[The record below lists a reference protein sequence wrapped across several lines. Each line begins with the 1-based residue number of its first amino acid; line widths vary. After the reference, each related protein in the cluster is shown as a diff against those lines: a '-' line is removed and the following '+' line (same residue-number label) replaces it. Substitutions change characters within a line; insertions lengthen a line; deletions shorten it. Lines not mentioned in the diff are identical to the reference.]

1 MRYINPYLPG
11 IVMSRRLRYYILV
24 TAGFALCSFLI
35 KLGWTHNAGKALPS
49 SIFETF
55 MDVAALLCTVE
66 WLIPRYFYRSQYRRF
81 GLGLGLII
89 FLEGTANILVQLR
102 IIVGSNLLDYH
113 VNITK
118 YKEVFYYWF
127 WSNLVAGSYLM
138 IFFVALGGF
147 ALRLAFDRI
156 LTARRLAD
164 MEAAHL
170 RSELE
175 ILKNQINPHFIFNAL
190 NALYYKIDRSNGAA
204 RKLTEQFSALVR
216 YQLYECNEAVVEIE
230 KEICFIEN
238 YVCLQ
243 RERSGDLVRV
253 SCSGFGSMTGFTI
266 PPHLLVPLVENCFK
280 HVSRFEDRENFI
292 ALTCRLDEGHF
303 HFRALNSYDPVRQRE
318 RSGIGLANTRKRL
331 ELLCRDRF
339 SLSTAENGNHFETT
353 LTLAI

>member
-1 MRYINPYLPG
+1 MP
-11 IVMSRRLRYYILV
+11 RRLRYYILF
-24 TAGFALCSFLI
+24 TTGISLCWFLFR
-35 KLGWTHNAGKALPS
+35 LGWIHNAGKALPS
-49 SIFETF
+49 SLFEIFLNVT
-55 MDVAALLCTVE
+55 ALLCTVK
-66 WLIPRYFYRSQYRRF
+66 WLLPRYFYRSQYGRF
-81 GLGLGLII
+81 GLGLGLVI
-89 FLEGTANILVQLR
+89 FFWGTANILFQLR
-102 IIVGSNLLDYH
+102 LLAGSNLSDYH
-113 VNITK
+113 ANIVK

-147 ALRLAFDRI
+147 ALRLAFDRVV
-156 LTARRLAD
+156 TARRLAD
-164 MEAAHL
+164 MEATQL

-303 HFRALNSYDPVRQRE
+303 HFRALNSYDPARKSE

-339 SLSTAENGNHFETT
+339 TLSTAENGNHFETT
-353 LTLAI
+353 LTLAV

>member
-1 MRYINPYLPG
+1 
-11 IVMSRRLRYYILV
+11 MSRRLLYYILF
-24 TAGFALCSFLI
+24 TTGFSLCWFLFR
-35 KLGWTHNAGKALPS
+35 LGWIHDAGKALPS
-49 SIFETF
+49 SAFEVF
-55 MDVAALLCTVE
+55 LNVAALLCTVK
-66 WLIPRYFYRSQYRRF
+66 WLLPRFFYRSQYGRF
-81 GLGLGLII
+81 GLGLGLVV
-89 FLEGTANILVQLR
+89 FLGGTANILFQVRLL
-102 IIVGSNLLDYH
+102 VGSNLFEYH
-113 VNITK
+113 ANILK

-147 ALRLAFDRI
+147 ALQLAFDRI

-175 ILKNQINPHFIFNAL
+175 VLKNQINPHFIFNAL
-190 NALYYKIDRSNGAA
+190 NTLYYKIDRSNGAA
-204 RKLTEQFSALVR
+204 RRLTEQFSALVR
-216 YQLYECNEAVVEIE
+216 YQLYECNEGVVEIE

-238 YVCLQ
+238 YIDLQ

-253 SCSGFGSMTGFTI
+253 SCSGFRSMAGFTI
-266 PPHLLVPLVENCFK
+266 PPHVLAPLVENCFK

-292 ALTCRLDEGHF
+292 TLTCSLEPGHF
-303 HFRALNSYDPVRQRE
+303 HFRAQNTFDPARQRE

-339 SLSTAENGNHFETT
+339 TLSTAENGNHFETT
-353 LTLAI
+353 LTLTV

>member
-1 MRYINPYLPG
+1 
-11 IVMSRRLRYYILV
+11 MSRRLRYYILF
-24 TAGFALCSFLI
+24 TTGLSLCSFFI

-49 SIFETF
+49 SIFEAF

-66 WLIPRYFYRSQYRRF
+66 WLMPRYFYRSQYGRF
-81 GLGLGLII
+81 GLGLGLIV
-89 FLEGTANILVQLR
+89 FLGGTANILVQLR
-102 IIVGSNLLDYH
+102 IFVGSNFLEYH
-113 VNITK
+113 VNIAK
-118 YKEVFYYWF
+118 YKEVFFYWF

-138 IFFVALGGF
+138 IFFVVLGGF
-147 ALRLAFDRI
+147 ALRLAFDRV

-175 ILKNQINPHFIFNAL
+175 VLKNQINPHFIFNAL
-190 NALYYKIDRSNGAA
+190 NTLYYKIDRSNGAA

-216 YQLYECNEAVVEIE
+216 YQLYECNEAVVHIE

-238 YVCLQ
+238 YVGLQ

-253 SCSGFGSMTGFTI
+253 SCSGFGSMAGFTI
-266 PPHLLVPLVENCFK
+266 PPHVLAPLVENCFK

-292 ALTCRLDEGHF
+292 ALTCSLEEGRF
-303 HFRALNSYDPVRQRE
+303 HFRALNSYDPVRKSE

-331 ELLCRDRF
+331 ELSCCDRF
-339 SLSTAENGNHFETT
+339 TLSTVEKGTHFETT
-353 LTLAI
+353 LSLTV